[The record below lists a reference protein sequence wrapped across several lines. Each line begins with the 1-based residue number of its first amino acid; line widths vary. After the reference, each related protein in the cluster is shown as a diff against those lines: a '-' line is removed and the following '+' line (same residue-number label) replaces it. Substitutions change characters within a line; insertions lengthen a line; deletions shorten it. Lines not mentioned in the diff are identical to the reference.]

1 MAEEASLE
9 FRFKNIDETSD
20 YHLEEKKYNDLI
32 SKKYKKTC
40 KYFNYVENLLI
51 LVSTVTGCVSISAFP
66 SLVCVPIGIM
76 ISAVGLIIWAIITEI
91 KKCKFN
97 YKVNYKENEKEA
109 R

>member
-66 SLVCVPIGIM
+66 SLVCVHIGIM
-76 ISAVGLIIWAIITEI
+76 ISAVGLII
-91 KKCKFN
+91 
-97 YKVNYKENEKEA
+97 
-109 R
+109 